1 MKYCAE
7 YHEHVRAIHL
17 TINLLS
23 LPDSLTTVTVY
34 DRKTLRVRHAF
45 QSFSVAL
52 PASINPKEILKLSF
66 DRHIISCRIP
76 ASAICQSLGTL
87 DVPLSSQED
96 LYNDLVCR
104 SCGLRMV
111 SGSDITWKN
120 LPSEHWVEM
129 MDSWHC
135 HRGVTDEHHHEH
147 HDQYALP
154 EHIVSATE
162 RIRAR
167 KGIGLVGL
175 SYLLVHPADIE
186 NFKVSLCCKRGV

>member
-7 YHEHVRAIHL
+7 YHEHVRVIHL
-17 TINLLS
+17 SIDISSEPDDLTS
-23 LPDSLTTVTVY
+23 LEIY
-34 DRKTLRVRHAF
+34 DRKTLRLRHAF
-45 QSFSVAL
+45 QSHTIAL
-52 PASINPKEILKLSF
+52 PASVKLSEKLNIVI
-66 DRHIISCRIP
+66 DKTIISCRIP
-76 ASAICQSLGTL
+76 ASSILEAAGTL
-87 DVPLSSQED
+87 DVPLSSSDE
-96 LYNDLVCR
+96 LGNDLICQACSTRIVAA
-104 SCGLRMV
+104 SSLV
-111 SGSDITWKN
+111 WKN

-167 KGIGLVGL
+167 PGIGLVGL
-175 SYLLVHPADIE
+175 SYLLIHPQD
-186 NFKVSLCCKRGV
+186 FQGCKVSKE